1 MHSVFLISSFLIFFS
16 HNTSKSDGQ
25 IKSNKSDLPNQFC
38 RAHSTVRRR
47 GSTSIRTPSKT
58 SGSPYRTQ
66 FGSLRHDPNPTTNRV
81 ASTRAP
87 RPALSQEDP
96 GSIWKLRPQPPDP
109 HPTARA
115 PPAPR
120 PPAASRVFT
129 PHHPFPRYNYPP
141 PPPPLSPPHKPLL
154 TRDIAPR
161 RIKQLG
167 FPRD

>member
-1 MHSVFLISSFLIFFS
+1 VHSVFLISSFLIFFS
-16 HNTSKSDGQ
+16 HNT
-25 IKSNKSDLPNQFC
+25 KSDLPNQFC
-38 RAHSTVRRR
+38 RAHTLPLDEGELRV
-47 GSTSIRTPSKT
+47 IRTPSKT